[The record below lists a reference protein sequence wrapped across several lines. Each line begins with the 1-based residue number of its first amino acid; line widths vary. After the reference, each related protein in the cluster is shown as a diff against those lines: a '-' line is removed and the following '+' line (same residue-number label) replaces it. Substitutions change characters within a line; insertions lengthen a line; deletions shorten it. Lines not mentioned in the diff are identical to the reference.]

1 MSLMYPEPAPSLF
14 GDDAEPS
21 TLGAAVAALRAA
33 GRSLLQP
40 LQAMHQGR
48 VAKLELTAS
57 DDRQLGDIAA
67 NLDEIE
73 AALTG
78 RVSDSEPD
86 PAQLTLDLPEP
97 RAA

>member
-14 GDDAEPS
+14 GDEAQ
-21 TLGAAVAALRAA
+21 LGAAAAALCAV
-33 GRSLLQP
+33 GRTLVQP
-40 LQAMHQGR
+40 LQALHQAR
-48 VAKLELTAS
+48 IAALELSAS
-57 DDRQLGDIAA
+57 DNRRLGDIPQ

-78 RVSDSEPD
+78 RSAESAAD

-97 RAA
+97 KAA

>member
-14 GDDAEPS
+14 GDDAQPGL
-21 TLGAAVAALRAA
+21 LGAAAGALRAA
-33 GRSLLQP
+33 GRTLVQP
-40 LQAMHQGR
+40 LQALHQAR
-48 VAKLELTAS
+48 LAALELSAPN
-57 DDRQLGDIAA
+57 DHWLGDIAE

-78 RVSDSEPD
+78 RSAESAAD

-97 RAA
+97 KAA

>member
-14 GDDAEPS
+14 GEDAQP
-21 TLGAAVAALRAA
+21 GVLRAA
-33 GRSLLQP
+33 AGALRVAGRALVQP
-40 LQAMHQGR
+40 LQALHQGR
-48 VAKLELTAS
+48 LAALELSAS
-57 DDRQLGDIAA
+57 DDHRLGDIPQ

-78 RVSDSEPD
+78 RSAESAAD

-97 RAA
+97 NAA